1 MAVTSHQLKEHFLI
15 SVTKKRVLLYF
26 VALLASYVLYYLID
40 PFSEIW
46 NLYLNDPLG
55 EGLSRFLWMLFF
67 SIITVEI
74 CLFVDHKLN
83 RLLPWNTHSK
93 KRIAIQTLLQVL
105 ASMVIVLF
113 FDVIFTMVYNG
124 AITNDYSGL
133 ITWFAQSIANII
145 LVSLLISGMNTIV
158 FLLENWKKTALEAS
172 ELNLHQSELRH
183 AATVAELQSLKLQI
197 DPHFIFNNLSALSEI
212 ILKDQQL
219 GYEYAEN
226 FSEVY
231 RYLLVNSKKNT
242 IALKD
247 ELEFLDSYIYMTKK
261 RLEEGVVF
269 VLNIDKS
276 VLAKEI
282 PPMTLQLLVENA
294 IKHNQ
299 TSKLN
304 PLIINIF
311 SNSQDEI
318 RVCNT
323 LIPLVNKSISSG
335 VGLHNIV
342 HRFELLGFPKPQ
354 IEITP
359 LSYSVIIPLL

>member
-1 MAVTSHQLKEHFLI
+1 MYVI
-15 SVTKKRVLLYF
+15 
-26 VALLASYVLYYLID
+26 ALLASYLVYYLID
-40 PFSEIW
+40 PFSKIW
-46 NLYLNDPLG
+46 GLYLNDPLG
-55 EGLSRFLWMLFF
+55 EGLNSFLWMLFF
-67 SIITVEI
+67 CIITVEI
-74 CLFVDHKLN
+74 CLFVDSK
-83 RLLPWNTHSK
+83 LPWNEHSK
-93 KRIAIQTLLQVL
+93 VKIITQTTLQVTT
-105 ASMVIVLF
+105 SIIISTF
-113 FDVIFTMVYNG
+113 FNIIFSLVYKRVM
-124 AITNDYSGL
+124 TNDYPGL
-133 ITWFAQSIANII
+133 ITWLAQSIANTI

-172 ELNLHQSELRH
+172 ELKLYHSELQH

-242 IALKD
+242 IALKE
-247 ELEFLDSYIYMTKK
+247 ELEFLDAYIYMIKK
-261 RLEEGVVF
+261 RMEEGVKF
-269 VLNIDKS
+269 ILKIDKES
-276 VLAKEI
+276 LAKEI

-304 PLIINIF
+304 PLVIHIISNIPNQI
-311 SNSQDEI
+311 S
-318 RVCNT
+318 VYNT
-323 LIPLVNKSISSG
+323 LIPFVNKSSSPG
-335 VGLHNIV
+335 FGLNNV
-342 HRFELLGFPKPQ
+342 VNRFLLLGFPKPQ

-359 LSYSVIIPLL
+359 SSYTVIIPLL